1 MDKETL
7 LRRRAEIEQRFTS
20 LTEQKQQIE
29 TEMIKLQ
36 GEYRLIEDLL
46 HPENKRM
53 RKEVEENAED

>member
-7 LRRRAEIEQRFTS
+7 LRRRAEIEQRFKS
-20 LTEQKQQIE
+20 LAEQKQE
-29 TEMIKLQ
+29 LDTEMIKLQ